1 MHSSVQQPIEVSKCI
16 LLVDDDSEILQL
28 LSDFFTK
35 RGYKVSVAKDFEGA
49 LSAITDE
56 QPDIAI
62 LDVMLS
68 DGNGMDLCRIIREQH
83 STPII
88 MLTAVESDINRVM
101 AYELGAVHYN
111 TKLIN
116 TEVLLAQVRAALR
129 KKQLQYG
136 QHQGRYIKFGPWK
149 LDIIER
155 SLINKQGESRSLST
169 VEYQVLMFLIEKN
182 CQAVSREEI
191 TSEVY
196 NRNYSGFDRSVDITI
211 ARIRKKLET
220 NSNPPIKFIK
230 TIHNVGYIFT
240 LNIEYE

>member
-1 MHSSVQQPIEVSKCI
+1 MHSSVQQPIEVSKRI

-49 LSAITDE
+49 LSAMDE

-68 DGNGMDLCRIIREQH
+68 DGNGMDLCRIICEQH
-83 STPII
+83 STPSI

-101 AYELGAVHYN
+101 SYELGAVHYN
-111 TKLIN
+111 TKPIN

-129 KKQLQYG
+129 KKQSQYG

-169 VEYQVLMFLIEKN
+169 VEYQVLMYLIEKN

-196 NRNYSGFDRSVDITI
+196 NRPYSGFDRSVDITI

-220 NSNPPIKFIK
+220 NSKPPIKFIK
-230 TIHNVGYIFT
+230 TIDNIGYIFT

>member
-1 MHSSVQQPIEVSKCI
+1 MHSSVQQPIEVSKRI

-49 LSAITDE
+49 LSAMDE

-111 TKLIN
+111 TKPIN

-149 LDIIER
+149 LDIIKR

-169 VEYQVLMFLIEKN
+169 VEYQVLIFLIEKN

-196 NRNYSGFDRSVDITI
+196 NRTYSGFDRSVDITI

-220 NSNPPIKFIK
+220 NKATSGRRTKHPKHAN
-230 TIHNVGYIFT
+230 
-240 LNIEYE
+240 L

>member
-1 MHSSVQQPIEVSKCI
+1 MHNHIQQPATLKHI
-16 LLVDDDSEILQL
+16 LLVDDDNEILQL
-28 LSDFFTK
+28 LSEFFIK
-35 RGYKVSVAKDFEGA
+35 RGYQVSVAKDFDHA
-49 LSAITDE
+49 LLAMD
-56 QPDIAI
+56 QKPDIAI

-83 STPII
+83 SIPII

-101 AYELGAVHYN
+101 AYELGAMHYN
-111 TKLIN
+111 TKPIN

-155 SLINKQGESRSLST
+155 SLINNEGESRSLST

-191 TSEVY
+191 ISEVY
-196 NRNYSGFDRSVDITI
+196 NRTYSGFDRSVDITI

-220 NSNPPIKFIK
+220 ESHSPKFIK

>member
-1 MHSSVQQPIEVSKCI
+1 MHNHIQKPTEAPKHI
-16 LLVDDDSEILQL
+16 LLIDDDNEILQL
-28 LSDFFTK
+28 LSDFFVK
-35 RGYKVSVAKDFEGA
+35 HGYQVSVAEDFEHA
-49 LSAITDE
+49 LSAMNQ

-62 LDVMLS
+62 LDIMLS

-83 STPII
+83 SIPII

-101 AYELGAVHYN
+101 AYELGAIHYN
-111 TKLIN
+111 TKPIN

-155 SLINKQGESRSLST
+155 SLLNTEGESRSLST
-169 VEYQVLMFLIEKN
+169 IEYQVLMFLIEKN
-182 CQAVSREEI
+182 CHAVSREEI

-196 NRNYSGFDRSVDITI
+196 NRTYSGFDRSVDITI

-220 NSNPPIKFIK
+220 GSNTPKFIK

-240 LNIEYE
+240 LNVEYE